1 MKILALETSGSVC
14 SVALETPTFFGEYTV
29 DGNNIHDELLAELV
43 SRITNDAKTAIA
55 DLDAI
60 ALSAGPGS
68 FTGLRIG
75 AALCKG
81 LCYGGSPKF
90 ITIPTLKAYAYKA
103 LCHAKDLNIN
113 QIFTYIPSQK
123 DYIFYQKFDLDL
135 NPINDIEIE
144 EIDKLNE
151 LAKGFY
157 INANTSTKITAKT
170 ILTLA
175 KIMYSDCHFE
185 DVEMFEPSYIQEF
198 KPNTSAKKK
207 LVI

>member
-1 MKILALETSGSVC
+1 MKLLAIETSGSVC

-43 SRITNDAKTAIA
+43 SRILDDSKITIA

-81 LCYGGSPKF
+81 MCYGGAPKF
-90 ITIPTLKAYAYKA
+90 IAVPTLKAYASEAISY
-103 LCHAKDLNIN
+103 AKDLNIN
-113 QIFTYIPSQK
+113 QIFAHLPSQK
-123 DYIFYQKFDLDL
+123 DYIFYQKFDLEL
-135 NPINDIEIE
+135 NPITEIEID
-144 EIDKLNE
+144 EIEKLDE
-151 LAKGFY
+151 LAKGCY
-157 INANTSTKITAKT
+157 ISANSTIKISART
-170 ILTLA
+170 ILNLA
-175 KIMYSDCHFE
+175 KMMYDDGHFE

-198 KPNTSAKKK
+198 KPNTSPKKK
-207 LVI
+207 LII

>member
-29 DGNNIHDELLAELV
+29 DGNNLHDEMLAELV
-43 SRITNDAKTAIA
+43 SRISDDSKTDIS

-81 LCYGGSPKF
+81 LCFGGFPKF
-90 ITIPTLKAYAYKA
+90 IAVPTLKAYAYIA
-103 LCHAKDLNIN
+103 INHAKDLNIN
-113 QIFTYIPSQK
+113 QIFTYLPSQK
-123 DYIFYQKFDLDL
+123 EYIFHQKYDLDL
-135 NPINDIEIE
+135 NPLGEIEID
-144 EIDKLNE
+144 EILNLDE
-151 LAKGFY
+151 LAKDCY
-157 INANTSTKITAKT
+157 VSSNKVNKITAKT
-170 ILTLA
+170 ILELA
-175 KIMYSDCHFE
+175 KVDYCKNEFE
-185 DVEMFEPSYIQEF
+185 DVETFEPAYIQEF
-198 KPNTSAKKK
+198 KPNTSPKKQ

>member
-43 SRITNDAKTAIA
+43 SRILDDAKITIVE
-55 DLDAI
+55 LDAV

-81 LCYGGSPKF
+81 LCYGGLPKF
-90 ITIPTLKAYAYKA
+90 IAVPTLNAYASEA
-103 LCHAKDLNIN
+103 ISHANDLKMN
-113 QIFTYIPSQK
+113 QIFTFLPSQK
-123 DYIFYQKFDLDL
+123 DFIFYQKFDLEL
-135 NPINDIEIE
+135 KPLSEINIDEIANL
-144 EIDKLNE
+144 KE
-151 LAKGFY
+151 LAKGCY
-157 INANTSTKITAKT
+157 ISSSNLNKITAKT
-170 ILTLA
+170 ILNLA
-175 KIMYSDCHFE
+175 KTMLNNNKFE
-185 DVEMFEPSYIQEF
+185 NVEAFEPYYIQEF
-198 KPNTSAKKK
+198 KPNTSPKKE